1 MTLTPLLAATSGA
14 TSDEN
19 VSAVSPAVW
28 LAFVAFII
36 AMLILDLVVHRHSE
50 GDDDEHSH
58 VPPFRTSVIWSVGWT
73 VLAVAFTFVIPLLGE
88 YTGTQATEYL
98 TGYVI
103 ERSLSLDNLF
113 VFTIL
118 FSFFAVPIYAQRK
131 VLFYGIVG
139 AIVLRAGF
147 ILVGGALLDA
157 FHWMIYVFG
166 VFLVITAIRMATHGN
181 EEVDPDKNPVLKLIR
196 RVVPMSDE
204 YEGSKIFTKQ
214 NGKRIGTPMLAA
226 LAMVATFDV
235 IFAID
240 SIPAIFAVTEETFI
254 VFAANAFALLGLTS
268 LFFLIAGLLERFHY
282 LSYGLAFILGFVG
295 VKMLLTDVWHM
306 PIWISLVVIIGTLIV
321 AAWASRKWPKKD
333 DGEHPG
339 GPTPPG
345 TPSPRDAEPVRPQG

>member
-1 MTLTPLLAATSGA
+1 MTLPTPLLAASSA
-14 TSDEN
+14 SDGSDVELA
-19 VSAVSPAVW
+19 AVSPAIW
-28 LAFVAFII
+28 LAFAAFIL
-36 AMLILDLVVHRHSE
+36 AMLVLDLVVHRHSE
-50 GDDDEHSH
+50 GDDEEHAH
-58 VPPFRTSVIWSVGWT
+58 VPPFKESVIWSVGWT
-73 VLAVAFTFVIPLLGE
+73 VLAVAFTAAIPLIGD
-88 YTGTQATEYL
+88 YDGKQAGEYL

-118 FSFFAVPIYAQRK
+118 FSFFSVPLFAQRK

-139 AIVLRAGF
+139 AIVLRAIF

-166 VFLVITAIRMATHGN
+166 AFLVITAIRMATHN
-181 EEVDPDKNPVLKLIR
+181 AEEVHPENNPILKLIR
-196 RVVPMSDE
+196 RVVPMTDE

-214 NGKRIGTPMLAA
+214 NGKRIGTPMVAA

-240 SIPAIFAVTEETFI
+240 SIPAIFAITEETFI

-295 VKMLLTDVWHM
+295 VKMLISDLWHV
-306 PIWISLVVIIGTLIV
+306 PIGLSLGVIIGTLLV
-321 AAWASRKWPKKD
+321 AAWASRKWPKD
-333 DGEHPG
+333 ED
-339 GPTPPG
+339 PPG
-345 TPSPRDAEPVRPQG
+345 DGGDPGITAHTPAADPAT

>member
-1 MTLTPLLAATSGA
+1 MTLTPLLAASSGK
-14 TSDEN
+14 SDEA
-19 VSAVSPAVW
+19 VHAVSPGIW

-36 AMLILDLVVHRHSE
+36 AMLVLDLVVHRHSE
-50 GDDDEHSH
+50 GDDEEHSH
-58 VPPFRTSVIWSVGWT
+58 VPPFKQSVIWSIGWT
-73 VLAVAFTFVIPLLGE
+73 VLAVAFTAVIPLLGE

-118 FSFFAVPIYAQRK
+118 FTFFSVPVYAQRK

-139 AIVLRAGF
+139 AIVLRAIF

-181 EEVDPDKNPVLKLIR
+181 EEVDPSTNPILKLIR
-196 RVVPMSDE
+196 RVIPMSDE

-295 VKMLLTDVWHM
+295 VKMLLSDVWHM
-306 PIWISLVVIIGTLIV
+306 PIWISLVVIIGTLLV
-321 AAWASRKWPKKD
+321 AAWASRRWPKQD

-345 TPSPRDAEPVRPQG
+345 TPSPRDAAPAQPHG